1 MKKVSRNIYI
11 YNSNNGGNNAN
22 VYKGRISRI

>member
-11 YNSNNGGNNAN
+11 YMPNNGGNNAN
-22 VYKGRISRI
+22 VYKGRVSRI